1 MGNVFLASYSYAPN
15 GGLLQSM
22 SYGNGDS
29 VEYAYD
35 ALARVSEVY
44 YNENEDPALTYG
56 YASNG
61 ALGSLTDHENERL
74 YVYSYDGLDRL
85 LSMTE
90 SYDGAAVQ
98 IFHADYDTANR
109 VSSTGYRVSP
119 TWNDDLGD
127 PRAYEYTYSL
137 TNGSLSGMTLPG
149 GGAYSYTYDGLR
161 RLNSR
166 SLALN
171 NSPFL
176 TREYD
181 YVPGTGAND
190 TTTLVGT
197 LTNKKGNGTT
207 LDGWTYT
214 YDDVG
219 RITSISDGMET
230 WSYTYD
236 VQGQLL
242 TEQKGSGEDYYS
254 ASYIYDTAGNIR
266 SKTIEVPGEPEP
278 EPTPTPTPDPTPTPT
293 PDPGG
298 GNGHGGEI
306 IIGTDPLDPI
316 LPTPTPDAGL
326 DSGEQGGNGVQ
337 TVTHTKLYT
346 YSNAQWPDLLTAYD
360 GHSISYDASGNP
372 TIWYDGATMSW
383 EHGRQLA
390 SVSATNDHAA
400 LSFSYDN
407 SGLRLTK
414 TVGTGANAVEHR
426 YTWQGSKLIAEA
438 FGDTEL
444 EFFYDESG
452 SPYALLVRDSS
463 TATPTVALFFYVTN
477 LQGDVVM
484 LLDASGNVVAE
495 YSYNAWGE
503 ILSSAGTMADVNPIR
518 YRGYYYDVETGL
530 YYLQSRYYDPE
541 IGRFINADA
550 FASTGQGILGSN
562 MFAYCGNEPVIRAD
576 LQGSISLNCLSV
588 KDSGKREIIKYNVV
602 NYSQEGP
609 TCWAYCQTMIE
620 FFYMGQKEN
629 KDAAKNRAEEIC
641 KEVYGDTDYLRSGW
655 PTNLGDKTM
664 VYSLEELFFV
674 LSESGPMYAYYSSEE
689 GAHMVVVIG
698 VNLLTRTVH
707 VNNPWGVDGYQTF
720 EEFLDGFYVKE
731 GQDNLGMSFR
741 CLFYFN
747 RED

>member
-1 MGNVFLASYSYAPN
+1 
-15 GGLLQSM
+15 M
-22 SYGNGDS
+22 SS
-29 VEYAYD
+29 A
-35 ALARVSEVY
+35 
-44 YNENEDPALTYG
+44 
-56 YASNG
+56 
-61 ALGSLTDHENERL
+61 
-74 YVYSYDGLDRL
+74 
-85 LSMTE
+85 
-90 SYDGAAVQ
+90 
-98 IFHADYDTANR
+98 
-109 VSSTGYRVSP
+109 GYRVSP
-119 TWNDDLGD
+119 GWDGALGD
-127 PRAYEYTYSL
+127 PRSYGYSYSN
-137 TNGSLSGMTLPG
+137 TNGSLSSMTLPG
-149 GGAYSYTYDGLR
+149 GGAYSYTYDGLK

-346 YSNAQWPDLLTAYD
+346 YGNAQWPDLLTAYD

-518 YRGYYYDVETGL
+518 YRGYYYDAETGL

-541 IGRFINADA
+541 IGRFLNADA
-550 FASTGQGILGSN
+550 FASTGQGILGAN
-562 MFAYCGNEPVIRAD
+562 MFAYCGNEPINNLDSAGLFFVELWYYLFLTSDYGFIHRVVEAHIIAKNPSIASEVPLVRQDGSLGRAD
-576 LQGSISLNCLSV
+576 LVSKKTKKVWEIKHGAHNAIPAAVQASSYVGGSMYGNKVEGEVSGLGEANAFRGRFAINCLGTTYQVLYYTPMAGVVIYTVSV
-588 KDSGKREIIKYNVV
+588 QQQYDSQPIKVFTPKRVKKESPVLAGSFAFAFGAV
-602 NYSQEGP
+602 L
-609 TCWAYCQTMIE
+609 A
-620 FFYMGQKEN
+620 MGMSSMFT
-629 KDAAKNRAEEIC
+629 
-641 KEVYGDTDYLRSGW
+641 YGGGDYL
-655 PTNLGDKTM
+655 L
-664 VYSLEELFFV
+664 
-674 LSESGPMYAYYSSEE
+674 
-689 GAHMVVVIG
+689 
-698 VNLLTRTVH
+698 RT
-707 VNNPWGVDGYQTF
+707 
-720 EEFLDGFYVKE
+720 KE
-731 GQDNLGMSFR
+731 
-741 CLFYFN
+741 
-747 RED
+747 